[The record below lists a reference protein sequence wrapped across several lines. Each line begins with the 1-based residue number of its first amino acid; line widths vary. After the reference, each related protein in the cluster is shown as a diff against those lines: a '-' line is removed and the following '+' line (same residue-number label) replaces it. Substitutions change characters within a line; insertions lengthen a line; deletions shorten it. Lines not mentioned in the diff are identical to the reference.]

1 MRGGPWPCEQ
11 RRGVVQPVVSEYSPE
26 FDRAGVSR
34 SGLCEHG
41 CQPTRLFAMVNHQ
54 GGLCTA
60 EHPEGL
66 TKPWELGGL
75 HRSMEAL
82 VIQDKWA
89 SLFAEQEIEVARKR
103 LAELGFDPNP

>member
-1 MRGGPWPCEQ
+1 
-11 RRGVVQPVVSEYSPE
+11 
-26 FDRAGVSR
+26 
-34 SGLCEHG
+34 
-41 CQPTRLFAMVNHQ
+41 MVNQQ

-60 EHPEGL
+60 KQLLNSPKHPEGL
-66 TKPWELGGL
+66 TKLWELGGL

-103 LAELGFDPNP
+103 LAELGFDPNQ